1 MTEPRFS
8 ISNLGRVLLTSLFF
22 AALAVISNAQSATA
36 NNPIADPTQLRTR
49 FPDKTVTI
57 DQQNDTQDI
66 RRMHLLNTARQK
78 TLVNDAEKLLAL
90 ARQLN
95 AGMGA
100 DGSALSASQRMRMAA
115 DIEKLAHSIKEKMS
129 YTEGS
134 PTAPKAPI
142 TAWQ

>member
-1 MTEPRFS
+1 M
-8 ISNLGRVLLTSLFF
+8 
-22 AALAVISNAQSATA
+22 AMMAHAQSATA

-57 DQQNDTQDI
+57 DQQNETQDMH
-66 RRMHLLNTARQK
+66 RMHLLNTARQK
-78 TLVNDAEKLLAL
+78 ALVSDAEKLLAL
-90 ARQLN
+90 ARELN
-95 AGMGA
+95 AGIGG
-100 DGSALSASQRMRMAA
+100 DGNALSASQRMRMAA